1 MTARE
6 RGRVV
11 AIVICIV
18 LIPTRLLAEPSVY
31 YVYDELNRLI
41 VVVDEQGSAA
51 TYTYDA
57 VGNIVGI
64 DRVETNTIPGAVAI
78 STFAPTAGAVGTTV
92 QVFGR
97 GFGTT
102 IAQNSLTFGGDRRR
116 GTEPARRHRAGRRPH
131 RAARGHDAARVS
143 DVRARLPRARSARNH
158 ARDRDADRARPCRVF
173 CERGR
178 RAPHERAVGGQRS
191 ARWRSTDRHD
201 RRRRRLYGAR
211 NGAGADGHDDY
222 GDAPRRR
229 QSERFRHGHGA

>member
-11 AIVICIV
+11 AIVICVVLIPSRRLAEPSVYSVCGEMNRLTCVV

-41 VVVDEQGSAA
+41 VVVDEHGSAA

-78 STFAPTAGAVGTTV
+78 STFTPIAGAVGTTV

-102 IAQNSLTFGGDRRR
+102 IAQNSLTFGG
-116 GTEPARRHRAGRRPH
+116 EPAAIV
-131 RAARGHDAARVS
+131 AAAPS
-143 DVRARLPRARSARNH
+143 RLVVTVP
-158 ARDRDADRARPCRVF
+158 
-173 CERGR
+173 
-178 RAPHERAVGGQRS
+178 
-191 ARWRSTDRHD
+191 
-201 RRRRRLYGAR
+201 
-211 NGAGADGHDDY
+211 AGALT
-222 GDAPRRR
+222 APL
-229 QSERFRHGHGA
+229 